1 MYNIYSTAHDNL
13 WRFTLGKSGQHKLL
27 IIGLNPSTATNEQSD
42 VTIAKVDTVAKHN
55 GYDGFVMLNLYPVRS
70 TDYNALSKAVDNTAF
85 DDNLTRIERL
95 ISDEQQAVAI
105 WAAWGNSI
113 IARPYFQLAAIEL
126 IRRLQKYGVT
136 WQHFGT
142 LTALGHPRHP
152 SRLNYSWSLS
162 RFDAIS
168 YADGLSRSIEGKPKP
183 RQNFRTI
190 QLLETTLRQLVAIDK
205 DSYYAELVQ
214 KITVDKEFTAAV
226 LTLSQRV
233 NRSSSYFDEE
243 YLHSLSEDELLA
255 LTRVLTWL
263 DGKIKGFT
271 LNSVAP
277 VPSLIK
283 ELELRDYKHY
293 ETLVDWVF
301 KNRTNTYLPFGS
313 MFGADVKSLKEYQIL
328 TQENK
333 LKIKKIELDAE
344 FRRLEKL
351 KRNYSKATAE
361 LRNAIRRN
369 DFMAYGSLIRK
380 GAELYAMD
388 SDGKTL
394 AEKIESKNNSHHF
407 TKKNNNNTKSKD
419 EMQGDICVRDST
431 DQVLTIRVNAT
442 ADDCNR
448 IDCASITARYDHGF
462 GWSKLYRFFEDKD
475 DQEIKNICDWVN
487 TNDKSSLLPPRSS
500 NILRAAFTSSVT
512 QEVQNNLRVIVT
524 PIVKGNSLIEKD
536 RCKRIMSDIIDL
548 SQSDGVQSQCLLIT
562 QFGFMLSY
570 RDQHFDG
577 IVEAIKERQTSSFL
591 NLRKILFEVDSK
603 YELSFFNQLSKR
615 LIN

>member
-13 WRFTLGKSGQHKLL
+13 WRFTLGKSGEHKLL
-27 IIGLNPSTATNEQSD
+27 VIGLNPSTATDEQSD
-42 VTIAKVDTVAKHN
+42 VTIAKVDTVAKNN

-70 TDYNALSKAVDNTAF
+70 TDYNALSKDLDATAF
-85 DDNLTRIERL
+85 ADNLTRIEQL
-95 ISDEQQAVAI
+95 ISAEQQSVTI

-142 LTALGHPRHP
+142 LTASGHPRHP

-168 YADGLSRSIEGKPKP
+168 YADGLSCSIEGKPKT
-183 RQNFRTI
+183 RQNFRTV
-190 QLLETTLRQLVAIDK
+190 QLLETTIRQLAAIDK
-205 DSYYAELVQ
+205 DTYYAELVQ
-214 KITVDKEFTAAV
+214 KITSDKEFTAAV

-243 YLHSLSEDELLA
+243 YLHSLSEDGLLA

-271 LNSVAP
+271 LASVAP
-277 VPSLIK
+277 VPYLIN
-283 ELELRDYKHY
+283 ELKRRNYKHY
-293 ETLVDWVF
+293 ETLVDWIF

-313 MFGADVKSLKEYQIL
+313 IFGADVKSLKEYQIL
-328 TQENK
+328 IQENK
-333 LKIKKIELDAE
+333 LRIKKIELDAE

-351 KRNYSKATAE
+351 KRYYSKATAD
-361 LRNAIRRN
+361 LRNAIKRN
-369 DFMAYGSLIRK
+369 DFIAYDSLIRK

-388 SDGKTL
+388 SDGETL
-394 AEKIESKNNSHHF
+394 AEKIESRNISYHF
-407 TKKNNNNTKSKD
+407 TKINKNNEKLKD
-419 EMQGDICVRDST
+419 EIQGRICVFDST
-431 DQVLTIRVNAT
+431 DQVLIIRVNAT
-442 ADDCNR
+442 EDDCNR

-462 GWSKLYRFFEDKD
+462 GWSQLYRFVVDKE
-475 DQEIKNICDWVN
+475 DQEIKGICDWVN
-487 TNDKSSLLPPRSS
+487 AKNKSSLLPPRFS
-500 NILRAAFTSSVT
+500 NILQASVAPSA
-512 QEVQNNLRVIVT
+512 EKDVPNNLRVIVT

-536 RCKRIMSDIIDL
+536 QCKGIMRDIIDL
-548 SQSDGVQSQCLLIT
+548 SQADGVQSQSLLIT
-562 QFGFMLSY
+562 QFGIMFSY

-591 NLRKILFEVDSK
+591 NLRQIYFEVEPK
-603 YELSFFNQLSKR
+603 YELSFFNQLSKS
-615 LIN
+615 LVN